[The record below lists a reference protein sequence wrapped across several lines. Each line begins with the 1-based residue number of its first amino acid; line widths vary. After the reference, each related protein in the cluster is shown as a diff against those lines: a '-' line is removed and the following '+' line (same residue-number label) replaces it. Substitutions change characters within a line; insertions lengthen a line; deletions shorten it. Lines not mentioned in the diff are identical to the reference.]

1 MVCSERSSVA
11 RDGVQGQGGSGC
23 RRDCGQ
29 STEIDGNVVEKSTFI
44 LSTMGCHQQ
53 LRKLCY
59 NCTDSNLFSKCPL
72 PSK

>member
-23 RRDCGQ
+23 RRDCDQ